1 MIDPKF
7 YEDRM
12 KGIQR
17 KIWVFEF
24 IVAISVLSIFGLLF
38 STKYDVF
45 DVFVVGVSCFIL
57 VVIATFSGVVI
68 LCLNIDYNF
77 ESDRFLNAISALG
90 LSYDEYYCRGKTLK
104 PSKEFRKLKR

>member
-1 MIDPKF
+1 
-7 YEDRM
+7 M
-12 KGIQR
+12 KSIQR

-24 IVAISVLSIFGLLF
+24 MTVLSVLSIFGLLF

-57 VVIATFSGVVI
+57 VVIATFLCVKIS
-68 LCLNIDYNF
+68 CLNIDYNF

-104 PSKEFRKLKR
+104 PSKEFRKLK